1 MNVNHF
7 DLKKTAMLF
16 FDILNGYVPQSEPGK
31 PRVLKPWIQNAVRL
45 GKAARAARLPVF
57 FAKGNHRP
65 DNATTA
71 LLLTDTNNSLA
82 PWPNGEVTKTK
93 MHVIAGDKSSDV
105 LADLEPQAD
114 DYYIV
119 KYRWSA
125 FHQTYLDLALRARG
139 IDTIIVSGGST
150 DVGVTSTLY
159 SGRDLDYNMI
169 VASDACGTSHDQRA
183 HDMLME
189 LVFPRMSRVRTTNQ
203 VIEMIQ
209 KARA

>member
-1 MNVNHF
+1 M
-7 DLKKTAMLF
+7 
-16 FDILNGYVPQSEPGK
+16 
-31 PRVLKPWIQNAVRL
+31 
-45 GKAARAARLPVF
+45 PVF

-71 LLLTDTNNSLA
+71 LLLTDTNNSLT

-105 LADLEPQAD
+105 LADLEPQPD

-125 FHQTYLDLALRARG
+125 FHQTYLDLALRTRG

-183 HDMLME
+183 HDTLMQ
-189 LVFPRMSRVRTTNQ
+189 LVFPRMSRVRTTDQ
-203 VIEMIQ
+203 VIEMLQ
-209 KARA
+209 KAKG

>member
-7 DLKKTAMLF
+7 DPKKTALLF
-16 FDILNGYVPQSEPGK
+16 FDILNGYVPAPEPGK
-31 PRVLKPWIQNAVRL
+31 PRALKPWIQNAVRL
-45 GKAARAARLPVF
+45 SKAGRAAGLPVF

-71 LLLTDTNNSLA
+71 ILLTDTNNSLT
-82 PWPNGEVTKTK
+82 PWTNGEVTKTK

-105 LADLEPQAD
+105 LADLEPHPD

-125 FHQTYLDLALRARG
+125 LFQTYLDLALRTRG
-139 IDTIIVSGGST
+139 IDTIIISGGST

-159 SGRDLDYNMI
+159 SGRDLDYNLI
-169 VASDACGTSHDQRA
+169 VVSDACGTSHDQRA
-183 HDMLME
+183 HDMLMQ
-189 LVFPRMSRVRTTNQ
+189 LIFPRMSRVRTTDQ
-203 VIEMIQ
+203 VIEMMQ
-209 KARA
+209 KAKG

>member
-1 MNVNHF
+1 MNVNQF
-7 DLKKTAMLF
+7 DPKKTAMLF
-16 FDILNGYVPQSEPGK
+16 FDILNGYVAAPEPGK
-31 PRVLKPWIQNAVRL
+31 PRALKPWIQNAVRL
-45 GKAARAARLPVF
+45 SKAARAAGLPVF

-65 DNATTA
+65 DNATSA
-71 LLLTDTNNSLA
+71 LLLTDTNNSLT

-93 MHVIAGDKSSDV
+93 MHVVAGDKSSDV

-125 FHQTYLDLALRARG
+125 FHQTYLDLALRTRG
-139 IDTIIVSGGST
+139 IDTVIVSGGST

-159 SGRDLDYNMI
+159 SARDLDYNVI

-183 HDMLME
+183 HDTLMQ
-189 LVFPRMSRVRTTNQ
+189 LVFPRMSRVRTTDQ
-203 VIEMIQ
+203 VIEMLQ
-209 KARA
+209 KAKG

>member
-1 MNVNHF
+1 VNVNQF
-7 DLKKTAMLF
+7 DPKKTAMLF
-16 FDILNGYVPQSEPGK
+16 FDILNGYVAAPEPGK

-45 GKAARAARLPVF
+45 SKAARAAGLPVF

-71 LLLTDTNNSLA
+71 LLLTDTNNSLT
-82 PWPNGEVTKTK
+82 PWPNGEVIKTK

-125 FHQTYLDLALRARG
+125 FHQTYLDLALRTRG
-139 IDTIIVSGGST
+139 IDTVIVSGGST

-169 VASDACGTSHDQRA
+169 VASDACVTSHDQHA
-183 HDMLME
+183 HDTLMQ

-203 VIEMIQ
+203 VIEMLQ
-209 KARA
+209 KAKG